1 MKFTAKNRIRDKMEA
16 QMNRPMKENEL
27 VNMETDALALAQY
40 LMEKVDDLEDRINL
54 LEKR

>member
-1 MKFTAKNRIRDKMEA
+1 MEA